1 MAAPPQ
7 GIIDAI
13 ENGEASIVRRAAIY
27 EADGTTLWI
36 PNGLTEQGKRLAG
49 GSVTLDYSRDERRT
63 LDIKLLN
70 DDNALRPNAY
80 ANGFWYDKVIK
91 VFRGVQYYDNYTQPK
106 IAVVDTVGS
115 GNAPEQFRSLIMG
128 LGFSDVTISPTTETT
143 ENLLAYDVI
152 ISYGGSTKVVTNPS
166 QLISLYNMG
175 KKIVT
180 IGTQNGSP
188 EVPMING
195 QSVAGTAITWGI
207 TPTSIDNPLSGT
219 FTNEA
224 ASPTAVGKP
233 VSSLNAGAVKIATYT
248 SGGFTNFITASVA
261 MNGTGGR
268 WLNVMLPNIN
278 GTQAKKLVTAG
289 IKWMTGYGSLVVW
302 ETQMGEFVI
311 DRINEA
317 NFPYQISV
325 TGRDYTK
332 KCMNS
337 KFENAT
343 SFSPETKVTDLIKT
357 LALNAGIVKFRLQ
370 STNDTLGRTM
380 SIERGTAR
388 WDIMKDAAAAANL
401 EIYFD
406 NEGYLVTRAFMDPSS
421 SAPELLVHT
430 GPEGNLVSYER
441 SADDSRI
448 YNHIVVYGDPAD
460 GEEDR
465 LPYFGEAKNTD
476 AGSPTS
482 IERLGDRYYSFA
494 SQFFT
499 NDQQCQAYA
508 ESLLRVHALESF
520 DMNMSTIYYP
530 WVEVGT
536 IVEVI
541 DPKAYVTDPTRFLLV
556 NVELPLDLGPMSMIA
571 KRVTI
576 VGDTA

>member
-1 MAAPPQ
+1 MAAPIQ

-13 ENGEASIVRRAAIY
+13 ENGEALITRRVAIY
-27 EADGTTLWI
+27 ESDGTTLWV
-36 PNGLTEQGKRLAG
+36 PNGLTEQGNRLVS

-63 LDIKLLN
+63 LDVKLLN

-91 VFRGVQYYDNYTQPK
+91 VYRGVRYYDNYTQPK
-106 IAVVDTVGS
+106 IVVVDTVGS
-115 GNAPEQFRSLIMG
+115 GNAPQQFRSLIMS
-128 LGFSDVTISPTTETT
+128 LGFTDVTIAPTSETT
-143 ENLLAYDVI
+143 NNLLQYDVI
-152 ISYGGSTKVVTNPS
+152 ISYGGSTKVVTDPA
-166 QLISLYNMG
+166 QLLALYNMG

-195 QSVAGTAITWGI
+195 QSVAGTAITWGL
-207 TPTSIDNPLSGT
+207 TPTSINNPLSGT
-219 FTNEA
+219 FTTEA

-233 VSSLNAGAVKIATYT
+233 ISSLNAGAVTIATYT
-248 SGGFTNFITASVA
+248 GGGFTNHITASIA
-261 MNGTGGR
+261 MNGNKGR
-268 WLNVMLPNIN
+268 WLNINLPNIN
-278 GTQAKKLVTAG
+278 GTQAKKLTAAG
-289 IKWMTGYGSLVVW
+289 IKWMTNYGSLVVW
-302 ETQMGEFVI
+302 ETQIGEFVI
-311 DRINEA
+311 DRISEA
-317 NFPYQISV
+317 NFPFQLSV

-332 KCMNS
+332 KCMGS
-337 KFENAT
+337 KFEHAT
-343 SFSPETKVTDLIKT
+343 SFDSEIKVTDLIKT
-357 LALNAGIVKFRLQ
+357 LALNSGITKFRLQ
-370 STNDTLGRTM
+370 STNDTIGRTM
-380 SIERGTAR
+380 SIERGTPR
-388 WDIMKDAAAAANL
+388 WDIMKQAAAAANL

-406 NEGYLVTRAFMDPSS
+406 NEGYLVTREFSDPSS
-421 SAPELLVHT
+421 SAPELLVQT
-430 GPEGNLVSYER
+430 GPQGNLVTYER
-441 SADDSRI
+441 SAEDSRI

-476 AGSPTS
+476 AGSPTR
-482 IERLGDRYYSFA
+482 IERIGDRYYSFA

-556 NVELPLDLGPMSMIA
+556 NVELPLDLGPMSMVA
-571 KRVTI
+571 KRITI
-576 VGDTA
+576 VGDAA